1 MCMRVHEGRTSKE
14 GGHRRVLCFAKEL
27 HWQCERGKD
36 MTETGETSEQDIM
49 VTQLGDNEIL

>member
-27 HWQCERGKD
+27 HWQCGRGKD
-36 MTETGETSEQDIM
+36 MNRNR
-49 VTQLGDNEIL
+49 GDQWAGYCGNPAWR

>member
-36 MTETGETSEQDIM
+36 MNRNR
-49 VTQLGDNEIL
+49 GDQ